1 MLEVFRITI
10 AKLLQQFLI
19 HFQGYFNYED
29 RLAIIQWQKKQME
42 NQVDAHAENLST
54 MQIDQQI
61 TTFLKNLITTAEPQN
76 QIPTYQQLVIFIQLQ
91 ISAKIIS
98 PGSLKL
104 PYEIHLQTLQYYR
117 NQSYIP

>member
-1 MLEVFRITI
+1 
-10 AKLLQQFLI
+10 
-19 HFQGYFNYED
+19 
-29 RLAIIQWQKKQME
+29 ME

-76 QIPTYQQLVIFIQLQ
+76 QTPTYQQLVIFIQLQ
-91 ISAKIIS
+91 VGAKIIS

-117 NQSYIP
+117 NQPYIP